1 MALYTVFVLLDAQ
14 SDVRKDARGVQTR
27 ELLLRAAERLFA
39 EQGIARTSTRQITA
53 EAGISRD
60 AVHYHFG
67 SKTGL
72 VLAIVDSRTDELR
85 ADLERLFA
93 VNVPDRDVTVR
104 DIARAMVAAA
114 AEMADHETGQYYHP
128 FLVALMN
135 DPEYRHLVS
144 SRATPESDAVV
155 ARLTPLTPHISAA
168 ERLFRVASAM
178 TLIIFST
185 RTGSLVKWV
194 ASQVETTPS
203 ALMTMLTDTVANIL
217 AGGVVA
223 ENETR

>member
-1 MALYTVFVLLDAQ
+1 MTIAGVE
-14 SDVRKDARGVQTR
+14 VRKDSRGVQTR
-27 ELLLRAAERLFA
+27 EVLLRAAERLFA

-67 SKTGL
+67 SKSGL
-72 VLAIVDSRTDELR
+72 VLAIVDSRTGELR
-85 ADLERLFA
+85 SDLERLFA

-104 DIARAMVAAA
+104 DIARAMVVAAT
-114 AEMADHETGQYYHP
+114 EMAEHETGQYYHP
-128 FLVALMN
+128 FLIALMN

-155 ARLTPLTPHISAA
+155 ERLTPLTPDIDAA

-178 TLIIFST
+178 TLIIFG
-185 RTGSLVKWV
+185 TGNGTLVKWV
-194 ASQVETTPS
+194 GSQVETTQ
-203 ALMTMLTDTVANIL
+203 LHLTMMLTDTVANIL
-217 AGGVVA
+217 AGGA
-223 ENETR
+223 GTGNDGDLSGRDAF